1 MATIVVFN
9 WQISSQNQGL
19 EMSSALE
26 LCILKN
32 MANAHLAICLILCIL
47 YPELCAVCSQMAD
60 FLSRV
65 DIIAVHMVI

>member
-1 MATIVVFN
+1 
-9 WQISSQNQGL
+9 
-19 EMSSALE
+19 MSSALE